1 MSASTCAW
9 LGVSLLDQ
17 QARFMRH
24 LEKAGRLD
32 RAIEFLPGDEQLAER
47 RAQGRGLTSPELAV
61 LLAYS
66 KMWLSDEL
74 VDSDLPEDPW
84 VASALQRYFPR
95 LLRETFAA
103 YIPRHPLKREIIATH
118 VLNRMVNRVGP
129 TFVHRLT
136 EITGAR
142 PAQIVRAF
150 LAMREVFCYGRLWKQ
165 IEALDNRVPDAVQ
178 AEMAHHLRGLNLR
191 ATTWLL
197 HPRRLAEGLQ
207 PVGADDHHAVRDQR
221 LVVLAAGAQGAGF
234 TAPQRCQR
242 TRQR

>member
-1 MSASTCAW
+1 MSEPKPLTLVTAF
-9 LGVSLLDQ
+9 GPSL
-17 QARFMRH
+17 
-24 LEKAGRLD
+24 
-32 RAIEFLPGDEQLAER
+32 ER
-47 RAQGRGLTSPELAV
+47 AV

-142 PAQIVRAF
+142 PAQIVQGDI
-150 LAMREVFCYGRLWKQ
+150 LASNGVIQAIDQVLW
-165 IEALDNRVPDAVQ
+165 P
-178 AEMAHHLRGLNLR
+178 
-191 ATTWLL
+191 
-197 HPRRLAEGLQ
+197 
-207 PVGADDHHAVRDQR
+207 
-221 LVVLAAGAQGAGF
+221 
-234 TAPQRCQR
+234 
-242 TRQR
+242 